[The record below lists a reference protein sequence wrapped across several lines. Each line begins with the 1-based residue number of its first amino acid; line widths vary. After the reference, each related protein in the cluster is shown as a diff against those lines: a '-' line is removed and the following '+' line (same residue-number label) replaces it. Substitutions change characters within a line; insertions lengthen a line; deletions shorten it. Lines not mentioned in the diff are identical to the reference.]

1 MSDTNIQTGAGRKP
15 RLYYLDTIKFFACL
29 IIFWTHFTG
38 IFWTLRDVPP
48 ADFHPKL
55 LRLFF
60 PPFTLLSDSALALF
74 IFFMISGYLA
84 SKKSIRTL
92 QDLLYA
98 CISRYVR
105 FVIPFFFINL
115 LCFVLYYRV
124 GFRNYEASVALQNS
138 WLRGYYTSPPGLWT
152 LFSSTL
158 LLNGDLNGP
167 LWMMRYMYGGTILIF
182 LYRYI
187 GNRIRE
193 ASAEG
198 ADAPVQKSFP
208 VSPCTLYEILIF
220 AVCLVALLRTAHDNN
235 FHLVVAFLGVYLDR
249 MEQWM
254 IKQKRFSE
262 LVWFLLALLPI
273 WLESGGLQN
282 TVASFMHHHVPE
294 LFPYFIWNN
303 YWCVAFGFS
312 FLLFSAKSQWIKT
325 IFSQA
330 PFRRLAPLNF
340 SIYMIHWPLLCTYT
354 LSFFIY
360 FALKLSYSK
369 IFMAAATTT
378 FLLLLPLAAVYHRT
392 VEAGSEALAQ
402 KLDTEIQKILK

>member
-138 WLRGYYTSPPGLWT
+138 WLRG
-152 LFSSTL
+152 
-158 LLNGDLNGP
+158 
-167 LWMMRYMYGGTILIF
+167 
-182 LYRYI
+182 
-187 GNRIRE
+187 
-193 ASAEG
+193 
-198 ADAPVQKSFP
+198 
-208 VSPCTLYEILIF
+208 
-220 AVCLVALLRTAHDNN
+220 
-235 FHLVVAFLGVYLDR
+235 
-249 MEQWM
+249 
-254 IKQKRFSE
+254 
-262 LVWFLLALLPI
+262 
-273 WLESGGLQN
+273 
-282 TVASFMHHHVPE
+282 
-294 LFPYFIWNN
+294 
-303 YWCVAFGFS
+303 
-312 FLLFSAKSQWIKT
+312 
-325 IFSQA
+325 
-330 PFRRLAPLNF
+330 
-340 SIYMIHWPLLCTYT
+340 
-354 LSFFIY
+354 
-360 FALKLSYSK
+360 
-369 IFMAAATTT
+369 
-378 FLLLLPLAAVYHRT
+378 
-392 VEAGSEALAQ
+392 
-402 KLDTEIQKILK
+402 